1 MTKRRLTLPMLLR
14 HPALL
19 LLLAAATL
27 GCRTMYYRTMEVFG
41 REKRDLLKSNVE
53 AAKEDQAEA
62 GEQFKDALTQLKEL
76 YGFEGGDLER
86 AYNRFKGEYEDC
98 ESRANAVRSRITKVE
113 TIANDLFR
121 EWEQELGSITTPSL
135 RADSQRKLTA
145 TKARFGE
152 LLSSMKKA
160 EQSMEPVLT
169 LFHDH
174 VLYLKHNLNAQAI
187 GSLRGEA
194 GDIEAEI
201 GKLIANMNASIAQAD
216 AFIQTLK

>member
-1 MTKRRLTLPMLLR
+1 MISRTPPRRAPGNAITLV
-14 HPALL
+14 
-19 LLLAAATL
+19 LLLAFVSL
-27 GCRTMYYRTMEVFG
+27 GCQSLYYRTMEVFG
-41 REKRDLLKSNVE
+41 REKRDLLKANVE

-76 YGFEGGDLER
+76 YGFEGGELES

-98 ESRANAVRSRITKVE
+98 ESRASAVRARIQKVE

-121 EWEQELGSITTPSL
+121 EWEQELNTIGTASL

-145 TKARFGE
+145 TKAKFGN
-152 LLSSMKKA
+152 LLASMKKA
-160 EQSMEPVLT
+160 EQSMEPVLG

-194 GDIEAEI
+194 TEIEAEI
-201 GKLIANMNASIAQAD
+201 GKLLANMKASIAQAD
-216 AFIQTLK
+216 AFIQTLQ